1 MTRIGSA
8 DPSEKLAA
16 YKAYAQAQKNEEA
29 QKVAETGP
37 TTPILLCLMMIFLIG
52 GGFCPWL
59 WIGAGVVLA
68 TLIGRAIKG
77 CSMTNPAAI
86 QSAQGANEIARR
98 QLTGTE
104 QI

>member
-1 MTRIGSA
+1 MTIKGSTYNTGDNA
-8 DPSEKLAA
+8 KH
-16 YKAYAQAQKNEEA
+16 KAYALEQKKA
-29 QKVAETGP
+29 DLQKEAETGP

-59 WIGAGVVLA
+59 WIGAGIVLA
-68 TLIGRAIKG
+68 TLVGRAIKG

-86 QSAQGANEIARR
+86 EAAQNTTKAVAQ
-98 QLTGTE
+98 QLTAGE